1 MVILSLVMT
10 LILAQP
16 DTVRLSELYAAT
28 EQNWP
33 AVAQLDRSS
42 QLLELQLQ
50 NVRSAWRPSL
60 HLNAFAFYYS
70 EVTQIP
76 FAAPGASPP
85 AQPHDRYAATIDVQQ
100 TLWDAGAKREQSSVA
115 RAGAQVDYLQTQV
128 DLYALRAQVNEAF
141 FTALLLDFRAAS
153 MQMIVEELDQR
164 IEAMQVSVRA
174 GALLATQ
181 LDGLKAEQLRA
192 RQTLIEIQSL
202 KRASMST
209 LRLWSGMDL
218 SDQVTLI
225 YDGPSE
231 LDGRPEFGLF
241 QAQIDQLTARSRAL
255 DVRLRPLVMAVAQG
269 GVGRPGPNLFE
280 DSVTPFYMVGIQF
293 RWQFFNWGITAREQQ
308 ALRLNTQTIQEHVAV
323 FRRTQAIQDATQR
336 SRFQGIVD
344 QLALDE
350 ELVALRTSMAAVSAT
365 QLDQGV
371 ITVSEYVGYLN
382 AMHQARLDRDIRQLE
397 LQKVQS
403 MIQFIQF
410 NRE

>member
-10 LILAQP
+10 LLLAQP
-16 DTVRLSELYAAT
+16 DTIRLSELYDAT

-33 AVAQLDRSS
+33 AIAQLDRSS

-50 NVRSAWRPSL
+50 NTRSAWRPSL
-60 HLNAFAFYYS
+60 HLNASALYYS

-85 AQPHDRYAATIDVQQ
+85 TQPHDRYSTTIDVQQ
-100 TLWDAGAKREQSSVA
+100 TLWDGGAKREQLSVA
-115 RAGAQVDYLQTQV
+115 RAGAQVDHLQTQV

-153 MQMIVEELDQR
+153 MHMIVEELDQR
-164 IEAMQVSVRA
+164 IDAMQVSVRT
-174 GALLATQ
+174 GALLASQ

-192 RQTLIEIQSL
+192 RQTLIEVHSL
-202 KRASMST
+202 KRAAIAT

-218 SDQVTLI
+218 PDDITLI
-225 YDGPSE
+225 YDGPSD
-231 LDGRPEFGLF
+231 LVRRPEFGLF
-241 QAQIDQLTARSRAL
+241 QAQIDQLSARSRAL
-255 DVRLRPLVMAVAQG
+255 DVRLRPQLMAVAQG

-308 ALRLNTQTIQEHVAV
+308 ALRLNTQSIQEQVAV

-350 ELVALRTSMAAVSAT
+350 ELITLRTSVAAVSAT
-365 QLDQGV
+365 QLDQGI
-371 ITVSEYVGYLN
+371 ITVSEYVGYLT
-382 AMHQARLDRDIRQLE
+382 ALHQARLDRDIRQLE